1 MIELCSNALNCPVA
15 NCCARDDKHY
25 PGLDKVGRVYSANTW
40 TPGGGCDSFLQF
52 KEILQLGEKSALEIL
67 NGIDLGRI
75 KKQRG
80 YI

>member
-40 TPGGGCDSFLQF
+40 TPGGGCSFFLQF
-52 KEILQLGEKSALEIL
+52 REKSALEIL
-67 NGIDLGRI
+67 NGIDLKRN
-75 KKQRG
+75 QQEG
-80 YI
+80 YK